1 MAALVAAAFLGAV
14 VGGLWVGREDPSRSG
29 GAGSVIS
36 VAVDSDGEVQSLH
49 ELLAVEMAARAQL
62 AGEVAGLRARLDSLV
77 EDGGVAM
84 DAEGDSH
91 ASTFPD
97 GERPG
102 QLDSVTEARKT
113 DAERLREAQG
123 GAFDRE
129 ALIQAGVRPDEVE
142 GLRELWEQSEMDKL
156 YLSDAAARDGWL
168 PSRRYREE
176 LRTLNEE
183 FRQELG
189 DDSYDQLLFATGRPN
204 RVVVQDVLE
213 DSPAD
218 YAGLQAGDA
227 IVSYD
232 EMRVFRPGELKLAT
246 SGGRRG
252 ELVPVS
258 VIRGDQRMIVYVERG
273 PLGVII
279 QTERRSPVAD
289 G

>member
-1 MAALVAAAFLGAV
+1 MLALVAAAFLGAV
-14 VGGLWVGREDPSRSG
+14 VGGLWVGREDSSRSG

-36 VAVDSDGEVQSLH
+36 VAVDSDLEVQSLH

-77 EDGGVAM
+77 EDGGVAL

-142 GLRELWEQSEMDKL
+142 GLRELWEKSEMDKL

-204 RVVVQDVLE
+204 RVIVQDVLE

-218 YAGLQAGDA
+218 AEGLAALGDHHPQVQLLPDRLIQLDRDLCARDGDA
-227 IVSYD
+227 
-232 EMRVFRPGELKLAT
+232 
-246 SGGRRG
+246 GG
-252 ELVPVS
+252 S
-258 VIRGDQRMIVYVERG
+258 
-273 PLGVII
+273 
-279 QTERRSPVAD
+279 RSD
-289 G
+289 GGTRQMKALR

>member
-1 MAALVAAAFLGAV
+1 
-14 VGGLWVGREDPSRSG
+14 
-29 GAGSVIS
+29 
-36 VAVDSDGEVQSLH
+36 
-49 ELLAVEMAARAQL
+49 
-62 AGEVAGLRARLDSLV
+62 
-77 EDGGVAM
+77 
-84 DAEGDSH
+84 
-91 ASTFPD
+91 
-97 GERPG
+97 
-102 QLDSVTEARKT
+102 VTEARKT

-204 RVVVQDVLE
+204 RVIVQDVLE